1 MKGVIKMSEEVKVQ
15 DLVDAI
21 LNPVREQKPLV
32 EQENLV
38 WEEFNFKGEVKDFS
52 LKQEV
57 LPEGSAIVEERI
69 TEVSVVDLKGKT
81 FKFPGHFRMER
92 FGDKIKFIAIS

>member
-1 MKGVIKMSEEVKVQ
+1 MSDDIKIKDM
-15 DLVDAI
+15 VDAI
-21 LNPVREQKPLV
+21 LNPKPEGWDDRTQ

-38 WEEFNFKGEVKDFS
+38 WGEFNFKNKVKDFS

-57 LPEGSAIVEERI
+57 LPEGSAIVDETI

-81 FKFPGHFRMER
+81 FKFPGNFRMER
-92 FGDKIKFIAIS
+92 VGDKVKFIAVK